1 MTQVWSPAAVILLAG
16 ASFAVMDLMLPSAWA
31 MCMTLGG
38 RYGGTATAVMNTLG
52 NLGGFV
58 CAVAFGYIVDA
69 TGSYDLPVQGVAAAV
84 LIASGLFAL
93 VDCTRGYAAGASLAV
108 APERS

>member
-1 MTQVWSPAAVILLAG
+1 MSGLCCVTRCSDTAA
-16 ASFAVMDLMLPSAWA
+16 
-31 MCMTLGG
+31 
-38 RYGGTATAVMNTLG
+38 
-52 NLGGFV
+52 
-58 CAVAFGYIVDA
+58 CAPKLVDA

-93 VDCTRGYAAGASLAV
+93 VDCTRGYAPGASLAV